1 MRGSQFAELNAFVA
15 VAEHASFTRAAKQLG
30 LSPATLSQTIRAL
43 EERLGVRLLNRTTRS
58 VAPTEAGERLLAR
71 LRPLLDDLA
80 AAVEAVNAFRDKPA
94 GRLRLT
100 VPPPVAS
107 LVLAPLLA
115 RFLAEY
121 PDIAVDISVDGAMVD
136 IVAGRFDAGIRIGER
151 VARDMIAVRITDNIK
166 VMVVAS
172 PAYLARHAA
181 LRTPGDLANH
191 NCIRVRFP
199 GGDFLPWAFAVEG
212 RIQQFEVEGSVIVNE
227 SDLAIR
233 AALDGIG
240 ILYEISDYVAP
251 LIAEARLVAVLEDW
265 MPPPSDGFFLYYP
278 SRRQNPAALQAL
290 IDFLRKNL
298 KTGAGTPNP

>member
-15 VAEHASFTRAAKQLG
+15 VAEHASFTRAAKQLR

-151 VARDMIAVRITDNIK
+151 VARDMIGVRITDNIR

-172 PAYLARHAA
+172 PAYLARHATPQ
-181 LRTPGDLANH
+181 TPGDLAGH
-191 NCIRVRFP
+191 NCIRMRFP

-212 RIQQFEVEGSVIVNE
+212 RIQQFEVDGSVIVNE

-240 ILYEISDYVAP
+240 VLYEISDYVAP
-251 LIAEARLVAVLEDW
+251 LIAEGRLVAVLEDW

-290 IDFLRKNL
+290 IDFLRQNL
-298 KTGAGTPNP
+298 KTGGGVCKP